1 MNDKSRHKTIERNC
15 ERCGKSFTTRVA
27 RIKQGYGRFCSRGCY
42 NEHQREMGKDTL
54 GREHALKYFSK
65 TDGFWRVRWK
75 DENRKQHSETYARWW
90 WEMNRGKV
98 PDGFYVSYADKNPG
112 NIAPENIVLLSR
124 EEFGKRAS
132 ERMKGNVH
140 FSEETRRK
148 MSESAKKKIIT
159 EEHRRN
165 IGKATKKMWERGVFD
180 TLDVREAYQKRGQEL
195 KKQYNS
201 IRKIKFTEEMI
212 SGLGKMSDTEFSAKW
227 SISRNSVLK
236 MRKELKI
243 EPFTA
248 PTGSRRGVGAREHKI
263 VDDIECK
270 WCPGGHWEKL
280 ENFGACSTRYDGLR
294 GICREHDREV
304 SLNSYHRTNGA
315 EKSRQWR
322 KTKKGKT
329 SLRNTWRKQRAK
341 ETAALISWGVED
353 ELKAYEALDY
363 KCAYCGTSID
373 LQSGELDHFYPMA
386 AGGKTVP
393 GNMLPCCSKCNHGKG
408 GKFKSMPN
416 TWLIS
421 KYGEEEGNKRF
432 YQLCDILSSLAP

>member
-1 MNDKSRHKTIERNC
+1 MSNKSGHKTIERTC
-15 ERCGKSFTTRVA
+15 EICGKPFTARATRV
-27 RIKQGYGRFCSRGCY
+27 KQGLGRFCGKDCY
-42 NEHQREMGKDTL
+42 NAYQREAGKDTL
-54 GREHALKYFSK
+54 GRERARLYFSK
-65 TDGFWRVRWK
+65 TDGYWKVRWK
-75 DENRKQHSETYARWW
+75 DESRVQHGETYARWW

-140 FSEETRRK
+140 FSEETRKR
-148 MSESAKKKIIT
+148 MSESAKKKVIT
-159 EEHRRN
+159 EEHKKN

-180 TLDVREAYQKRGQEL
+180 TPKVREAYRERG
-195 KKQYNS
+195 KKLQDEYPRARRIN
-201 IRKIKFTEEMI
+201 FTDEMI
-212 SGLGKMSDTEFSAKW
+212 ADLGKMSDTEFSKKW
-227 SISRNSVLK
+227 NVSKGLIIDR
-236 MRKELKI
+236 RKELGIKSFLN
-243 EPFTA
+243 PHGT
-248 PTGSRRGVGAREHKI
+248 REHRI
-263 VDDIECK
+263 IDGVECK

-322 KTKKGKT
+322 KTKKGKI
-329 SLRNTWRKQRAK
+329 SLRNTWRRQVARKKDAF
-341 ETAALISWGVED
+341 ISWGVED

-393 GNMLPCCSKCNHGKG
+393 GNMLPCCSKCNHGTG

-432 YQLCDILSSLAP
+432 YRLCDILSSLTP